1 MVHQKSALSETEK
14 MGLTVKTEPTEL
26 MVKTEKMVFHQKL
39 LLKRTQQMKKE
50 TKELESQ

>member
-1 MVHQKSALSETEK
+1 MVHQKSALSEME
-14 MGLTVKTEPTEL
+14 KTELLVKMEPTVE
-26 MVKTEKMVFHQKL
+26 MVFHQKL

>member
-1 MVHQKSALSETEK
+1 MVHQKSALSEMEK
-14 MGLTVKTEPTEL
+14 MELLVKMEPTVE
-26 MVKTEKMVFHQKL
+26 MVFHQKL

>member
-1 MVHQKSALSETEK
+1 MVHQKLALSEMEK
-14 MGLTVKTEPTEL
+14 MELLVKMEPTVE
-26 MVKTEKMVFHQKL
+26 MVFHQKL

>member
-1 MVHQKSALSETEK
+1 MVHQKSALSEMEK

-39 LLKRTQQMKKE
+39 LLKRTQQIMME
-50 TKELESQ
+50 ILEPESR